1 MDFGLKHVLCVSL
14 ATTCRLWIVV
24 YYEIVLEVQKKV
36 KKIVVKANKTNA
48 RNSLQKSKISAI
60 HLAYKS

>member
-1 MDFGLKHVLCVSL
+1 MDRSVYS
-14 ATTCRLWIVV
+14 

-48 RNSLQKSKISAI
+48 RNSLQKSKISI